1 MRHLENI
8 RQIPSGWLSR
18 ISKGSQSPPL
28 PLSNRHSLSSVCVRR
43 GSVLFPCCFS
53 CIKVAWPRV
62 YRRTCLP
69 LFRVAAD
76 TVDSRERNDTKKE
89 LSRLQQP
96 CSSPTTSFWDVAR
109 FRYTGKLFPETMKR
123 DQTRRS
129 FPGKAGHSGRF
140 PQSNRSS
147 SSTFDRFVGHLVRG
161 KLVNRN

>member
-76 TVDSRERNDTKKE
+76 RESIPGKETTRKKNYQGCSNPVPRLLRVSGTWLGLDTRGNYSQKRWNAIKRDVLFRGRPGTVADF
-89 LSRLQQP
+89 LSRTDLPLPLSIDLSATQ
-96 CSSPTTSFWDVAR
+96 
-109 FRYTGKLFPETMKR
+109 
-123 DQTRRS
+123 
-129 FPGKAGHSGRF
+129 
-140 PQSNRSS
+140 
-147 SSTFDRFVGHLVRG
+147 FVES
-161 KLVNRN
+161 